1 MKGMRNCMNDFL
13 KVGTELRLKIKNL
26 VFSYMKSKQECS
38 SFSRGMRQAEIFR
51 ECGLDWGDQANSTSS
66 QQVFW
71 IVGLLRELER
81 EGKIQRDETSKR
93 WRLNN

>member
-1 MKGMRNCMNDFL
+1 MKDFL
-13 KVGTELRLKIKNL
+13 KDGTELRLQIKDL

-38 SFSRGMRQAEIFR
+38 VYSKGMKQAEIFR
-51 ECGLDWGDQANSTSS
+51 ECGLDWGTHENATSS

-81 EGKIQRDETSKR
+81 ENKIQRIEKL
-93 WRLNN
+93 WKLK